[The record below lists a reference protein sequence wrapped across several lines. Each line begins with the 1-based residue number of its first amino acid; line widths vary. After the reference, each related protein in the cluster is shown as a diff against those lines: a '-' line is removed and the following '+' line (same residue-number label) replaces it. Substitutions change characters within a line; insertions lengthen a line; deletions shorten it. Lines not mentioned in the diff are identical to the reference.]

1 MSFIVFDE
9 LIIIVVLSLV
19 VLGPQRTFKM
29 AFAIG
34 GIFSKARA
42 YLNSVKTQ
50 MGLDELDQVK
60 SSLKANDF
68 SSALKV
74 SSPKPITKTDPKQRL
89 WTVDVNEFSKI
100 TSTQSNENS
109 DKDSDLERRISSLE
123 AEIAALKQQI
133 ATK

>member
-1 MSFIVFDE
+1 
-9 LIIIVVLSLV
+9 
-19 VLGPQRTFKM
+19 
-29 AFAIG
+29 
-34 GIFSKARA
+34 
-42 YLNSVKTQ
+42 

-123 AEIAALKQQI
+123 AEIEALKQQI